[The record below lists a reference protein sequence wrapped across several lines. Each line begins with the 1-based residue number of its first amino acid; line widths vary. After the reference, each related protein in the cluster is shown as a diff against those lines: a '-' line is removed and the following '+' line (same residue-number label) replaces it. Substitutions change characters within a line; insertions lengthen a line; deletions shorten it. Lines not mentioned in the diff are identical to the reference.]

1 MTRLLML
8 ALALGLDS
16 FRVSTGLGMA
26 ARASGRDWQLA
37 SAFAISDAS
46 ALLLG
51 VLAGDALNPLIGE
64 WAGTAG
70 PLLLAAYA
78 LYIVRIAW
86 HSEDVHVTGH
96 WVFIGL
102 PLALSLDNLLAGAVL
117 ATLGFPAILCAL
129 TVGGVSG
136 GLSLLGL
143 KLGGSVRPLLGGRC
157 QLAGGGLL
165 LVVALSLGLS
175 LP

>member
-1 MTRLLML
+1 MTKLLVL
-8 ALALGLDS
+8 ALALGFDS
-16 FRVSTGLGMA
+16 FRVSAGLGVV
-26 ARASGRDWQLA
+26 ARDSGRDWQLV
-37 SAFAISDAS
+37 SAFAVSDAC

-51 VLAGDALNPLIGE
+51 LAVGDALHPLVGE
-64 WAGTAG
+64 WAATAG

-78 LYIVRIAW
+78 LYIVRIAG
-86 HSEDVHVTGH
+86 HSEDVHVAGG
-96 WVFIGL
+96 WVFVGL
-102 PLALSLDNLLAGAVL
+102 PLALSLDNLMAGAIL
-117 ATLGFPAILCAL
+117 ATMGFPAIVCAL
-129 TVGGVSG
+129 TIGGVSG

-165 LVVALSLGLS
+165 LVAALSLGLS